1 MFHICQYQCIISEHI
16 LHTEYLMNINWN
28 VISKLIISNQLHIH
42 LYVTYVVPAQLDQRN
57 NIGAQ

>member
-1 MFHICQYQCIISEHI
+1 MNTFS
-16 LHTEYLMNINWN
+16 HTEYLMNINWN

-57 NIGAQ
+57 EIGAQ